1 MRAEARV
8 WTRSQGNLPKPSN
21 LEESA
26 STGTREPQLFA
37 LNERRRGLTVD
48 YDESGSPTTNVDRS
62 VTALIQKHLA
72 AMGYDAACSGE
83 EIDPQQVHSKQ
94 LEFVID
100 GIDGTRNLRD
110 GNWGWCVSVAA
121 VFENVP
127 VVGVVY
133 DPCLNQMYSAATGH
147 GASLTVGEARSRL
160 EIPTSCPSD
169 FSFSV
174 GSFRHGAMNDE
185 KRRLIEGIKALGGR
199 GREWGSVALS
209 ICGVARG
216 GLGVYVQNS
225 SKRHDHIAALVIA
238 SEAGAAIQER
248 VAKEPLR
255 SRCGR
260 LPPKFEGRRERPT
273 AVEVTSQPT

>member
-1 MRAEARV
+1 MDVVKEAGMV
-8 WTRSQGNLPKPSN
+8 
-21 LEESA
+21 
-26 STGTREPQLFA
+26 A

-62 VTALIQKHLA
+62 VTDFIHNQLLA
-72 AMGYDAACSGE
+72 TGWDAGFSGE
-83 EIDPQQVHSKQ
+83 EIDAQPIHSNQ

-121 VFENVP
+121 VLRNEA

-133 DPCLNQMYSAATGH
+133 DPCLDHMYSAAIGH
-147 GASLTVGEARSRL
+147 GASLTVGGARSRL
-160 EIPTSCPSD
+160 QIPSSCPMD

-185 KRRLIEGIKALGGR
+185 KRRLIDSIKALGGR

-216 GLGVYVQNS
+216 GLGIFVQGS

-238 SEAGAAIQER
+238 SEAGAAILER
-248 VAKEPLR
+248 AAEDPQKSDVAVCHPSLR
-255 SRCGR
+255 D
-260 LPPKFEGRRERPT
+260 
-273 AVEVTSQPT
+273 AVNDLLAW